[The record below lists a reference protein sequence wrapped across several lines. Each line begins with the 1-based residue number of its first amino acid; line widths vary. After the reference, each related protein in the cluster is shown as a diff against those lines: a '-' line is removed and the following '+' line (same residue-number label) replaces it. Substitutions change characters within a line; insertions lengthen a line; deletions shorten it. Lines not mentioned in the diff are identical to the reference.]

1 MRWLSL
7 LSLDAVLVALTW
19 QEVLARVPG
28 IKLTIEERA
37 LLGISLWIIY
47 SVDHLLDGRV
57 AYRSPETS
65 AAEVALSKKSY
76 HMSGQAPRHDFVRK
90 HSIFFL
96 SASLLAIMIDTS
108 LARHIGRS
116 LLMGGLLVALVTGIY
131 LFLNTYFLRHA
142 IWPFGK
148 EIVISLIFSIGCGLV
163 PLCQIKESHHHLLI
177 FWSMMLFF
185 LLCLLNATLIARLE
199 RGVAGKALLMG
210 LMPSALWT
218 LPSGLALLLLNKFL
232 GHYVIIDPFLWSVMG
247 LSLVPEIA
255 KYYGKEVASLATD
268 GALVLGAVISFFG

>member
-1 MRWLSL
+1 
-7 LSLDAVLVALTW
+7 VINAL
-19 QEVLARVPG
+19 
-28 IKLTIEERA
+28 
-37 LLGISLWIIY
+37 
-47 SVDHLLDGRV
+47 
-57 AYRSPETS
+57 
-65 AAEVALSKKSY
+65 
-76 HMSGQAPRHDFVRK
+76 
-90 HSIFFL
+90 
-96 SASLLAIMIDTS
+96 
-108 LARHIGRS
+108 LARHIDHS
-116 LLMGGLLVALVTGIY
+116 LLMGGLLVGLVTGIY
-131 LFLNTYFLRHA
+131 LFLNTYFLKRE

-177 FWSMMLFF
+177 LCSMMFFF

-210 LMPSALWT
+210 LMPSALWI
-218 LPSGLALLLLNKFL
+218 LPSGLAFLLLNKFL

-255 KYYGKEVASLATD
+255 KYYGNEVASLATD